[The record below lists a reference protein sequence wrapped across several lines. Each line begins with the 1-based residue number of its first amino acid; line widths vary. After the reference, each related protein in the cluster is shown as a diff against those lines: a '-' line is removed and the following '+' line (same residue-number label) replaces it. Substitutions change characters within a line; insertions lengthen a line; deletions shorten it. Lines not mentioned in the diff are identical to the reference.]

1 MKAVSTK
8 VPFDFVCS
16 FEDKLPKEE
25 KTVFKCLSL
34 TADQEA
40 ALDNIIGYQATDG
53 SGYVLTMGKSNLLA
67 LHMGLVEIENL
78 PDGKGGTIK
87 IERDNKLP
95 KVPGGLHPIKQS
107 ILDQIRKDARDEIAL
122 EIKSGAKLGDSDSKN
137 S

>member
-1 MKAVSTK
+1 
-8 VPFDFVCS
+8 
-16 FEDKLPKEE
+16 
-25 KTVFKCLSL
+25 
-34 TADQEA
+34 
-40 ALDNIIGYQATDG
+40 
-53 SGYVLTMGKSNLLA
+53 
-67 LHMGLVEIENL
+67 MGLVEIENL